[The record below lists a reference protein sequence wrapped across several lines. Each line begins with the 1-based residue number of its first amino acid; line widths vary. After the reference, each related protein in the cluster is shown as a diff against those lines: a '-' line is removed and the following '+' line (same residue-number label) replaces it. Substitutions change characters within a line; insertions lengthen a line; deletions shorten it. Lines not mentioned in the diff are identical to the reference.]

1 MADASLTLVSEKTL
15 TDTRFISGAVLPN
28 GAVTAAP
35 GSIYTDTAKNWD
47 VVQWIKA
54 AGTGNTGWEVLRA
67 TAVPRTVLALSTT
80 PVTSGDVRYIRT
92 QSGVTLVLDAVKPT
106 ANGTLTMFTNNALSS
121 IAPPAWVLSVDF
133 RVGVGNTDV
142 THRAKFDQNGVLTV
156 FNVLATDTLSGS
168 VHFNTTKA
176 WAAPLGTVLTA

>member
-1 MADASLTLVSEKTL
+1 MATASQRLVTEQSL
-15 TDTRFISGAVLPN
+15 ADTRFISGNVPPN
-28 GAVTAAP
+28 GAVTAPP

-47 VVQWIKA
+47 VATWIKA

-67 TAVPRTVLALSTT
+67 SAVPRSLISLSTT
-80 PVTSGDVRYIRT
+80 PVTSGDVRYIR
-92 QSGVTLVLDAVKPT
+92 SAAGVTLTIDALKPT
-106 ANGTLTMFTNNALSS
+106 TAGTLTLFTNNALAS
-121 IAPPAWVLSVDF
+121 IAPPSWVLSVDF

-156 FNVLATDTLSGS
+156 FNVLSTETLYGS